1 MECVSASNADLG
13 YVLLYD
19 RVLSCSDLLGVLE
32 DHNSLTLTA
41 VLRLCDEGC
50 VFVCSTEG
58 LEVTV
63 TAERVVRIELCTV
76 ENMQMTYSAGMHHDL
91 GKTLYSLGKSLNIL
105 FMFLASRSLR
115 HISDIPGK

>member
-41 VLRLCDEGC
+41 VLRLCDEGF

-63 TAERVVRIELCTV
+63 TAERVVRTCIELYMYGGD
-76 ENMQMTYSAGMHHDL
+76 NANDL
-91 GKTLYSLGKSLNIL
+91 LCWH
-105 FMFLASRSLR
+105 A
-115 HISDIPGK
+115 P